1 MVLLALVAVWTG
13 DGFNPGRGPRR
24 REARKGDT
32 DLPPPERSKRG
43 MGRGKP
49 TSNVSA
55 NSTVFVLIEESP
67 RRKSER
73 FGSSR
78 LRRRLPVVR
87 FQFAKL
93 LDTLDA
99 PHQ

>member
-1 MVLLALVAVWTG
+1 VWVESHR
-13 DGFNPGRGPRR
+13 PYWIKIP
-24 REARKGDT
+24 
-32 DLPPPERSKRG
+32 
-43 MGRGKP
+43 
-49 TSNVSA
+49 A
-55 NSTVFVLIEESP
+55 NSRVFILMEESP

-78 LRRRLPVVR
+78 LRRPLAVVR